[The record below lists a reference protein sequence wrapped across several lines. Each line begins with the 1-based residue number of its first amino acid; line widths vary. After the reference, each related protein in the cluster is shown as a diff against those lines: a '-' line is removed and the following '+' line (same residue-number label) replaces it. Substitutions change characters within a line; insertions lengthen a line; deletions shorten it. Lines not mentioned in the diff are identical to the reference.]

1 MANIKSAKKRVKVT
15 KAKTLRN
22 KMLKSNL
29 KTTLKKAN
37 VEIELRGQFTYGASV
52 INFMDQ
58 ENVNAEI
65 ATDVDLDQFS
75 KWFIDSIKN
84 SDQGRE

>member
-1 MANIKSAKKRVKVT
+1 MGI
-15 KAKTLRN
+15 LLHPE
-22 KMLKSNL
+22 MF
-29 KTTLKKAN
+29 TLKKAN